1 MGKSKMVKCPLSK
14 LSREHEAVDVRKGG
28 SKSQKQKK
36 KRKKKEKKRKK
47 KRGKLPGRFTQIP
60 LVRFLI
66 IIHFLHVSN
75 NQLLN
80 SPLELNFYLFISVD
94 RGSLK

>member
-1 MGKSKMVKCPLSK
+1 
-14 LSREHEAVDVRKGG
+14 
-28 SKSQKQKK
+28 
-36 KRKKKEKKRKK
+36 
-47 KRGKLPGRFTQIP
+47 

-80 SPLELNFYLFISVD
+80 SPLELNFSLFISVD

>member
-1 MGKSKMVKCPLSK
+1 MVKSPLSK
-14 LSREHEAVDVRKGG
+14 LSREHEAVDAAKVAVKVK
-28 SKSQKQKK
+28 SKKKKKKQKK
-36 KRKKKEKKRKK
+36 G
-47 KRGKLPGRFTQIP
+47 GKLPERFTQIP

-66 IIHFLHVSN
+66 ITHFLHVSN

-80 SPLELNFYLFISVD
+80 SPLELNFSIFISVD

>member
-36 KRKKKEKKRKK
+36 KKKKKK
-47 KRGKLPGRFTQIP
+47 KKKGKAGQTTREIHSDSVGEVPNNNSFPSRLQQSIIEFPSRIEFLPF
-60 LVRFLI
+60 
-66 IIHFLHVSN
+66 HFC
-75 NQLLN
+75 
-80 SPLELNFYLFISVD
+80 
-94 RGSLK
+94 

>member
-36 KRKKKEKKRKK
+36 KKKKKKEKAGQTTREIHSDSVGEVPNNNSFPS
-47 KRGKLPGRFTQIP
+47 RLQQSIIEFPSRIEFLPF
-60 LVRFLI
+60 
-66 IIHFLHVSN
+66 HFC
-75 NQLLN
+75 
-80 SPLELNFYLFISVD
+80 
-94 RGSLK
+94 

>member
-1 MGKSKMVKCPLSK
+1 MGKCPLSK
-14 LSREHEAVDVRKGG
+14 LSREHEAMDVRKGG

-36 KRKKKEKKRKK
+36 KKKKKKQKK
-47 KRGKLPGRFTQIP
+47 GGKLPERFTQIP

-66 IIHFLHVSN
+66 TIHFLHVSN

-80 SPLELNFYLFISVD
+80 SPLEFNFSLFISVD

>member
-36 KRKKKEKKRKK
+36 KRKKKKEKERKS
-47 KRGKLPGRFTQIP
+47 GANYQGDSLRF
-60 LVRFLI
+60 RW
-66 IIHFLHVSN
+66 
-75 NQLLN
+75 
-80 SPLELNFYLFISVD
+80 
-94 RGSLK
+94 

>member
-36 KRKKKEKKRKK
+36 KRKKKERKS
-47 KRGKLPGRFTQIP
+47 GANYQGDSLRF
-60 LVRFLI
+60 RWW
-66 IIHFLHVSN
+66 
-75 NQLLN
+75 
-80 SPLELNFYLFISVD
+80 
-94 RGSLK
+94 GS

>member
-1 MGKSKMVKCPLSK
+1 
-14 LSREHEAVDVRKGG
+14 
-28 SKSQKQKK
+28 
-36 KRKKKEKKRKK
+36 
-47 KRGKLPGRFTQIP
+47 

-80 SPLELNFYLFISVD
+80 SPLELNFSLFISVD
-94 RGSLK
+94 RGSLKWAAAAAAVWERHVGLTQF

>member
-1 MGKSKMVKCPLSK
+1 MGKCPLSK
-14 LSREHEAVDVRKGG
+14 LSREHEAMDVRKGG
-28 SKSQKQKK
+28 SKSQKQKT
-36 KRKKKEKKRKK
+36 KKKKKNTKK
-47 KRGKLPGRFTQIP
+47 KKKKQKKGGKLPERFTQIP

-66 IIHFLHVSN
+66 TIHFLHVSN

-80 SPLELNFYLFISVD
+80 SPLEFNFSLFISVD